1 MAETWV
7 PHAIFSNWVPVCC
20 YRRGNPNR
28 VAELPTVAEEQ
39 AKLCKRLRI
48 DRGKKGRKALDR
60 ALDVRAAHLTLTEK
74 LWRRACDAFE
84 RPGQMKLVGVAQPV
98 GQLLNG

>member
-1 MAETWV
+1 MPFFQTGYLSI
-7 PHAIFSNWVPVCC
+7 AIVG
-20 YRRGNPNR
+20 GNPNR